1 MKKMDTQFLTSK
13 KTMINVIKEP
23 SKAHKNTL
31 KEEILQE
38 ITKKFMGKILDIV
51 KQSVQDAIK
60 KFQNTKNKEH
70 EKQRNK

>member
-1 MKKMDTQFLTSK
+1 
-13 KTMINVIKEP
+13 MINVIKEP